1 MGSPNL
7 VTLGLDPRVGVTLR
21 GVLPGPILWS
31 SQRMTDFTPPRLQ
44 AARAIT
50 RLRPADLAS

>member
-1 MGSPNL
+1 MGSPNF

-31 SQRMTDFTPPRLQ
+31 SQRMTAEWSY